1 MIKEC
6 IHTPQ
11 APEAIGPYSQAV
23 KAGGLLYCSGQIAL
37 DPETMTIVGK
47 TVAEQCQQVM
57 RNLEAVLKAGGS
69 EWTKVLKTSIF
80 LADMADFP
88 IVNEIYGT
96 YFTENPPAR
105 ETVAVRE
112 LPKSVL
118 VEISCIALA
127 E

>member
-6 IHTPQ
+6 IHTPK

-96 YFTENPPAR
+96 YFTQNPPAR

>member
-6 IHTPQ
+6 IHTHQ

-88 IVNEIYGT
+88 VVNEIYGT